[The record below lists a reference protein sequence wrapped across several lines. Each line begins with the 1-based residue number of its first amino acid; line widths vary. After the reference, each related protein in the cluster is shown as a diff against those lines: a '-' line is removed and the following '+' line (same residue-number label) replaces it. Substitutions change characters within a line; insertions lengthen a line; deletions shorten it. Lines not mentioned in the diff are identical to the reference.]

1 MGVQVAHPI
10 PECVFA
16 HNTNKS
22 HLCIDVHMSYCSS
35 QCLSRA
41 VCCPGLTAFP
51 ASSPSN
57 PALWDLRTI
66 IAPSF
71 YVFCSCSMRCPALG
85 KTGLYT
91 AGMGSSLGSGVSV
104 SERMG
109 PGGVVSV
116 HGGVVEDLSLLW
128 PPQETN
134 LQSPEHRCTRVIKKI
149 YHKTIM
155 LTVNPYSLLHL
166 IGKLQSL

>member
-1 MGVQVAHPI
+1 MHRCVHRLQHAVAQ
-10 PECVFA
+10 
-16 HNTNKS
+16 S
-22 HLCIDVHMSYCSS
+22 DCSF

-41 VCCPGLTAFP
+41 VCCPGLTAFS
-51 ASSPSN
+51 ASSLSN

-71 YVFCSCSMRCPALG
+71 HVFCSCSTRCPALG
-85 KTGLYT
+85 KIGLHT
-91 AGMGSSLGSGVSV
+91 AKMGSRLGSGVSV

-109 PGGVVSV
+109 SGGIVSV
-116 HGGVVEDLSLLW
+116 HGGVTEDLSLW